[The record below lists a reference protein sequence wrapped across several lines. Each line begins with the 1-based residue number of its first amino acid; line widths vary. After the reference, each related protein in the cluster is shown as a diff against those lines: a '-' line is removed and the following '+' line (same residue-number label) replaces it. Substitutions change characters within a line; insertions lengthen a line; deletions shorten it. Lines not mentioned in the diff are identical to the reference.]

1 MLLLMTSQTWTR
13 MKLDEDLR
21 WENSKQVK
29 VKKMKATGM
38 KKRKRKRKKECDDLL
53 MSLHFLLES

>member
-29 VKKMKATGM
+29 VKKKKATGM
-38 KKRKRKRKKECDDLL
+38 KKRKRKKECDYLL
-53 MSLHFLLES
+53 ISLHFLLES